1 MKSKSRMARSIFSLF
16 LVFSMI
22 LISFPTNAVVTDPLI
37 PGGVGSL
44 DNPGDVKIEK
54 FAETTSTENE
64 FKVTVTVEGKEK
76 TDAAETDIVLVLD
89 KSGSMAGS
97 KMTAAKNT
105 AKDFVNTLLP
115 SGNTANRIGLVTFSD
130 NASMVQALTN
140 SAGSNSTGLIK
151 AINDIN
157 TGGGTYIQK
166 ALVIAQDM
174 LSSSTADH
182 QYIVLLSDGA
192 PTLSTQALTAVASS
206 EIPGLSFKL
215 TSFNSTKL
223 GGSGTSYIINPPY
236 NVSSYSVGNHGIPT
250 LSQALI
256 VKDADIEIFSIGFGL
271 SGITNNATVADAT
284 WVLQNI
290 ANNGNYYPAADAE
303 DLIDAFNSIAG
314 DIIAP
319 VKNGIVTDPI
329 GQMYTYVSGS
339 ATVSQG
345 SAAYDNSTKTL
356 TWTIGTVPEGVQAT
370 MTYYL
375 QMNVADPLFESDVF
389 YPLNGT
395 TTLTFTNVD
404 GQSDSMD
411 FLLPQASGK
420 AAPIPVTLTTSV
432 VGSGTIDPVAGDHD
446 YALGTTVTVT
456 ATPAS
461 GWEFDRWNDA
471 EGYTVPN
478 ASGEVQMDMDRKVE
492 AIFKE
497 IVIPPEDVTLT
508 TSVVGSGTIDPSAGD
523 HDYTSGA
530 IATVTATPASGW
542 EFDRWNDA
550 EGFTVPDGSG
560 KVLMDADKKV
570 EAIFKEV
577 KIQPGYGALHICK
590 WVIHD
595 EGVKLPDEL
604 PDFVVLVTG
613 PNDFSQTVK
622 LTHNE
627 SVTLENLEPGK
638 YYVSETQP
646 TGEYSFE
653 TINLTAT
660 MTDYEVVVVENKTVE
675 AAIVNK
681 YTPTDDPED
690 PTGAI
695 EIKKFRDYNSDG
707 IKNGSDYWLNNI
719 QFRLEEAPEVDTNM
733 SVMVAPQSWTMTTG
747 SGDFEDGQIIF
758 SGLPYGRYKL
768 VELSPRTITAPE
780 DLKDGEMYVWV
791 PKWDQSEMPQTVY
804 IEVGNFWSTSTRSD
818 RDPDPDPDP
827 DPGKISIFK
836 FLDSNESGSYDS
848 NEFPMENIVFQL
860 FDSNKD
866 MMESAS
872 TDTDGMMEFNNLEP
886 GTYFIKEVRQNY
898 TITTPGF
905 DDDGYYEVDVDE
917 DETVL
922 IEVGNYR
929 ETVPGDPVPLGP
941 PVVED
946 VVLIEE
952 EDVPLALPQTGE
964 LPPYSAYAIGSL
976 MILAGIFMKRKYN

>member
-1 MKSKSRMARSIFSLF
+1 MVRSIFSLF

-22 LISFPTNAVVTDPLI
+22 LISFPTNAIVTDLLI
-37 PGGVGSL
+37 PGAVGTL
-44 DNPGDVKIEK
+44 DNPGDVRIEK
-54 FAETTSTENE
+54 FAEITSTDNE
-64 FKVTVTVEGKEK
+64 FKVTVTVEGKQK
-76 TDAAETDIVLVLD
+76 IDAAETDIVLVLD

-115 SGNTANRIGLVTFSD
+115 SGNTANRLGLVTFSD

-140 SAGSNSTGLIK
+140 SAGSSSTGLIK

-206 EIPGLSFKL
+206 DIPGLSFKL

-223 GGSGTSYIINPPY
+223 GGSGTSYIIHPPY
-236 NVSSYSVGNHGIPT
+236 NVSGYSVGNHGIPT

-271 SGITNNATVADAT
+271 SGTTNNATAADAT

-290 ANNGNYYPAADAE
+290 ANNGNYYAAADAE

-329 GQMYTYVSGS
+329 GQMYTYVPGS
-339 ATVSQG
+339 ADASQG
-345 SAAYDNSTKTL
+345 SAVYDNSTKTL
-356 TWTIGTVPEGVQAT
+356 TWTLGTVPEGVQAT
-370 MTYYL
+370 MTYHL
-375 QMNVADPLFESDVF
+375 QMNVTDPLFESDVK

-395 TTLTFTNVD
+395 TTLAFTNVD
-404 GQSDSMD
+404 GQSDSTE
-411 FLLPQASGK
+411 FLLPRASGK

-432 VGSGTIDPVAGDHD
+432 VGSGTIDPTAGDHD
-446 YALGTTVTVT
+446 YAPDTTATVT

-471 EGYTVPN
+471 DGFTVPNASGEVLMDVDRKVEAIFKEIINPPADVTLTTSVVGSGTISPAAGDHDYAPGTTATVTATPASGWEFDRWNDADGFTVPN

-492 AIFKE
+492 AIFKG
-497 IVIPPEDVTLT
+497 IVIPPEPVTLT
-508 TSVVGSGTIDPSAGD
+508 TSVVGSGTIDPTPGD
-523 HDYTSGA
+523 HDYTLGA
-530 IATVTATPASGW
+530 TATITASPASGW

-570 EAIFKEV
+570 EAIFNE
-577 KIQPGYGALHICK
+577 IELHEENVTLTTSISGSGS
-590 WVIHD
+590 VNPSTGDHD
-595 EGVKLPDEL
+595 YSVG
-604 PDFVVLVTG
+604 T
-613 PNDFSQTVK
+613 
-622 LTHNE
+622 
-627 SVTLENLEPGK
+627 SVT
-638 YYVSETQP
+638 V
-646 TGEYSFE
+646 
-653 TINLTAT
+653 TANPASGWKFDRWNNAEGFT
-660 MTDYEVVVVENKTVE
+660 VPDTSGIVVMDADKKVE
-675 AAIVNK
+675 AIFRV
-681 YTPTDDPED
+681 
-690 PTGAI
+690 I
-695 EIKKFRDYNSDG
+695 ERETRD
-707 IKNGSDYWLNNI
+707 
-719 QFRLEEAPEVDTNM
+719 R
-733 SVMVAPQSWTMTTG
+733 
-747 SGDFEDGQIIF
+747 
-758 SGLPYGRYKL
+758 
-768 VELSPRTITAPE
+768 
-780 DLKDGEMYVWV
+780 
-791 PKWDQSEMPQTVY
+791 
-804 IEVGNFWSTSTRSD
+804 D
-818 RDPDPDPDP
+818 RDPVPDP

-836 FLDSNESGSYDS
+836 FLDSNESRDFDS
-848 NEFPMENIVFQL
+848 NEFPMANIVFHL
-860 FDSNKD
+860 YNEAMVK
-866 MMESAS
+866 METAA
-872 TDTDGMMEFNNLEP
+872 TGDDGMIVFNNLEP
-886 GTYFIKEVRQNY
+886 GTYFVQEARQNY

-905 DDDGYYEVDVDE
+905 DDDGYYEVDVAE

-929 ETVPGDPVPLGP
+929 ETVPVDPAPLGP
-941 PVVED
+941 PIIED
-946 VVLIEE
+946 IVSIEE

-964 LPPYSAYAIGSL
+964 IPPYSAYAIGSL
-976 MILAGIFMKRKYN
+976 MILAGVFMKRKFI